1 MATKRRIEIST
12 KKSQQST
19 DYIGSISV
27 TLNTESGSTSVSGA
41 LIAKHIKRIVKINDY
56 NTSIKPE
63 KHMLLVPHENKPGM
77 IAAVATV
84 LGDDGVNISRMQV
97 AQKSYTKGQMR
108 GDEKSIMII
117 NTDDTVEQNTLD
129 KIAKING
136 IDESC
141 YIKLNV

>member
-1 MATKRRIEIST
+1 MT
-12 KKSQQST
+12 
-19 DYIGSISV
+19 
-27 TLNTESGSTSVSGA
+27 
-41 LIAKHIKRIVKINDY
+41 INPV
-56 NTSIKPE
+56 N
-63 KHMLLVPHENKPGM
+63 LL
-77 IAAVATV
+77 
-84 LGDDGVNISRMQV
+84 